1 MKWYHRQLWETAES
15 RYRVDEKVYYH
26 QIMGR
31 YFSNLIDGGIADI
44 KGIYRQEL
52 LDILNMDDFNETE
65 MDIALHEL
73 YGKIKD
79 STELIECMRKLASQ
93 FTSTDEE
100 FGLMLLFA
108 VDYMYLTHIFISE
121 ILDTGKITPLN
132 LWNLRK
138 SIF

>member
-1 MKWYHRQLWETAES
+1 MYNTKIICTYHTSDVFLNS
-15 RYRVDEKVYYH
+15 DELNDSDRDF
-26 QIMGR
+26 IR
-31 YFSNLIDGGIADI
+31 DS
-44 KGIYRQEL
+44 IYRQEL

>member
-1 MKWYHRQLWETAES
+1 MYNTKIICTYHTSDVFLNSDELNES
-15 RYRVDEKVYYH
+15 
-26 QIMGR
+26 
-31 YFSNLIDGGIADI
+31 DI
-44 KGIYRQEL
+44 GFIRDSIYRQEL
-52 LDILNMDDFNETE
+52 LDILNMEDFNETE

-108 VDYMYLTHIFISE
+108 FDYMHLTHICISE
-121 ILDTGKITPLN
+121 LLDTGKITPLN

>member
-1 MKWYHRQLWETAES
+1 MYNTKIICTYHTSDVFLNS
-15 RYRVDEKVYYH
+15 DELND
-26 QIMGR
+26 
-31 YFSNLIDGGIADI
+31 SDI
-44 KGIYRQEL
+44 GFIRDSIYRQEL
-52 LDILNMDDFNETE
+52 LDILNMEDFNETE

-108 VDYMYLTHIFISE
+108 FDYMYLTHICISE
-121 ILDTGKITPLN
+121 LLDTGKITPLN

>member
-1 MKWYHRQLWETAES
+1 MYNTKIICTYHTSDVFLNS
-15 RYRVDEKVYYH
+15 DELNDSDRDF
-26 QIMGR
+26 IR
-31 YFSNLIDGGIADI
+31 DS
-44 KGIYRQEL
+44 IYRQEL

-108 VDYMYLTHIFISE
+108 FDYMYLTHICISE
-121 ILDTGKITPLN
+121 LLDTGKITPLN

>member
-1 MKWYHRQLWETAES
+1 MYNTKIICTYHTSDVFLNSDELNES
-15 RYRVDEKVYYH
+15 
-26 QIMGR
+26 
-31 YFSNLIDGGIADI
+31 DI
-44 KGIYRQEL
+44 GFIRDSIYRQEL
-52 LDILNMDDFNETE
+52 LDILNMEDFNETE

-108 VDYMYLTHIFISE
+108 FDYMYLTHICISE
-121 ILDTGKITPLN
+121 LLDTGKITPLN